1 MDTYSVVQTVFKES
15 LVADGA
21 LHLGRIFPLAQLKE
35 AAHSPMQQTTD
46 SIDLHGFAQGIDLCM
61 IGKEG

>member
-1 MDTYSVVQTVFKES
+1 MQTVLKKS

-21 LHLGRIFPLAQLKE
+21 LHLGRIFPLVQLQD

-46 SIDLHGFAQGIDLCM
+46 SIDPHGFAQGIDLCM
-61 IGKEG
+61 IDKEG